1 MSSQQ
6 WIRDFTV
13 TDDDIEY
20 LTSLLFEREIPLGL
34 DEMARALVER
44 RIEQEAAAQ
53 RERFKDVTPYNPAK
67 AYQVGQRV
75 VFPMFD
81 YQVAQVVGVRPGEN
95 PDYES
100 FSVIQVQFEDNGD
113 ETREFAAEL
122 SVPHKLSE
130 WGDDALMPTI
140 DGSPDDILR
149 QHRQEIL
156 PALRERLRTD
166 SDLVSVAGKWFSR
179 GLMLDVNEGYLNLAE
194 AVLDMHGG
202 GPLPTEQI
210 LNEIGGLGT
219 SRVELQIF
227 SLNDALNRDPRFDE
241 VGPINTVLWYLRRF
255 EPQEVL
261 NTPPSLKYT
270 PIEYDPTLLSSEQE
284 ALEAEIDDEWSL
296 ETDEEDEDVD
306 VNAVTLTLTYPH
318 WRAGTLPLNSKMRRI
333 FPTARRTQ
341 RIAVTLIDGQDGEEY
356 SGWVVRPDRYVFGL
370 KDFFEKHKLPT
381 GAYIDIRRS
390 DERGKIIV
398 DYRAHRPRTEWVRV
412 VTPNA
417 GQLTFEDQRRSIGA
431 EYDDLMILWLDDLAG
446 ADAVSQSAQSQK
458 RSLSAMLRALTADL
472 NRLSPQGTV
481 HAKTLYSAVNVLR
494 RCPPGPIFAA
504 LNTDPEFEYV
514 GNHYWRLSGS

>member
-53 RERFKDVTPYNPAK
+53 RERFKDVTPYNPAN

-75 VFPMFD
+75 VFPLFD
-81 YQVAQVVGVRPGEN
+81 YQVAEVVGVRPGEN
-95 PDYES
+95 PDYDA
-100 FSVIQVQFEDNGD
+100 FSVIEVQFEDNGD
-113 ETREFAAEL
+113 ASREFAAEL
-122 SVPHKLSE
+122 TAPHKLSE
-130 WGDDALMPTI
+130 WGDDLLMPAL
-140 DGSPDDILR
+140 DGSADDIFR
-149 QHRQEIL
+149 QHRQDIL
-156 PALRERLRTD
+156 PKLREHLRTD

-210 LNEIGGLGT
+210 LNEIGGLGS

-227 SLNDALNRDPRFDE
+227 SLNDALNSDERFDE

-255 EPQEVL
+255 EPQEIRS
-261 NTPPSLKYT
+261 TPASLKYT
-270 PIEYDPTLLSSEQE
+270 SIEYDPTLLSSEQE

-296 ETDEEDEDVD
+296 ETDEEDEDVE
-306 VNAVTLTLTYPH
+306 VNEVTLTLTYPH
-318 WRAGTLPLNSKMRRI
+318 WRAGTLPLNTKMRRI

-370 KDFFEKHKLPT
+370 KDFYEKHKLPAGT
-381 GAYIDIRRS
+381 FIEIRRG

-417 GQLTFEDQRRSIGA
+417 GVLSIEDQRRSIGA
-431 EYDDLMILWLDDLAG
+431 EYDDLMIMWIDDVDG
-446 ADAVSQSAQSQK
+446 ADAARQSVQSQK
-458 RSLSAMLRALTADL
+458 RTLTAILRALIADL

-481 HAKTLYSAVNVLR
+481 HAKTLYSVANILR